1 MKYIRTAMLFS
12 VSAAFAASAHAAGT
26 LGLGVN
32 VSPKYEGGSEYRVL
46 PLPILKYEKGY
57 FFVNDLSTGV
67 RFPLGAGFSTG
78 LMATVAFGRDE
89 GDADRLAGTDDIS
102 TTALLGGFVDWQ
114 QGPWSASI
122 KVLQATHS
130 GYGLTVRA
138 GGAYTAALTQKDVL
152 RVGIGTTWGNN
163 GHMNTYFGV
172 TDAEAMRSN
181 GNLTPYSVSHG
192 FKSVEA
198 NVAWIRHL
206 NKNWSTVASVGVK
219 SLVGDAADSP
229 IVEKRTA
236 VVSTVGVTYRF

>member
-1 MKYIRTAMLFS
+1 MKYIWTAMLFS
-12 VSAAFAASAHAAGT
+12 ISAAFVAPAHAEGSP
-26 LGLGVN
+26 GLGIN
-32 VSPKYEGGSEYRVL
+32 VAPKYEGGSVYRVL
-46 PLPILKYEKGY
+46 PLPLVNYKKGH

-89 GDADRLAGTDDIS
+89 DDADRLAGTDEIKI
-102 TTALLGGFVDWQ
+102 TALLGGFVDWQ
-114 QGPWSASI
+114 HGPWSASV

-138 GGAYTAALTQKDVL
+138 GGAYTAALTPKDVL
-152 RVGIGTTWGNN
+152 RVGMGTTWGNN
-163 GHMNTYFGV
+163 GHMSTYFGV

-181 GNLTPYSVSHG
+181 GNLTPYAISSG
-192 FKSVEA
+192 FKSVDA
-198 NVAWIRHL
+198 NVAWIHHL

-219 SLVGDAADSP
+219 TLVGDAADSP

-236 VVSTVGVTYRF
+236 VLSTVGVKYRF